1 MESDGVTGDDDPYVD
16 LKRCR
21 LPDGMVVVERRA
33 VIPRALQRRRRHFI
47 LVPMR
52 WFERLAGASGQTYR
66 VALYLLYLHW
76 RARGQPFQLANGL
89 LQIDGVSRFSKWR
102 ALVDL
107 ERRGLIATERR
118 RRRSPTVRVLD
129 P

>member
-1 MESDGVTGDDDPYVD
+1 MTGDNDPYAD
-16 LKRCR
+16 LKRYR
-21 LPDGMVVVERRA
+21 LPDGMVVLERRA
-33 VIPRALQRRRRHFI
+33 VIPRALQRRRGHFI
-47 LVPMR
+47 PVPMA

-66 VALYLLYLHW
+66 IALCLLYLHW
-76 RARGQPFQLANGL
+76 RAKGQPFQLANGL

-118 RRRSPTVRVLD
+118 RRRSPIVRLLD

>member
-1 MESDGVTGDDDPYVD
+1 MTGDNDPYAD
-16 LKRCR
+16 LKRYR
-21 LPDGMVVVERRA
+21 LPDGMVVLERRA
-33 VIPRALQRRRRHFI
+33 VIPRALQRRRGHFI
-47 LVPMR
+47 PVPMA

-66 VALYLLYLHW
+66 IALCLLYLRW
-76 RARGQPFQLANGL
+76 RARGQPFQLANRL